1 MNYRFSDNKQL
12 KKQANNEIKQQVIE
26 RNKKLNNML
35 SQLKQN
41 ISLTNT
47 QIEKQ
52 NNIINQKTNQIYN
65 QNRIIN
71 NLDKSLETKEN
82 VLSTK
87 NRQLE
92 LGKDKNYYKQ
102 GVMLF
107 FLILNIVIVGLI
119 VFLLFKLKRKNMD

>member
-1 MNYRFSDNKQL
+1 
-12 KKQANNEIKQQVIE
+12 
-26 RNKKLNNML
+26 ML

-41 ISLTNT
+41 ISITNT